1 MQFLSRLLGD
11 VPLEDFLS
19 KHFTK
24 LPLAIPR
31 GASGMPELLNWDVV
45 KQILGEKKSMLRV
58 VRDGQLVKDD
68 AEWSF
73 EEARGYFHHGCTLL
87 VRFAEKSNE
96 KFREI
101 ADEFSRSFKT
111 PVDIQ
116 LYCTPEGHNAFGWH
130 YDVEEVFIL
139 QMKGSKEYTIRPNTI
154 HPNPLVKSIPKNMGY
169 ENEKTELQIKVL
181 LKEGDVL
188 YIPSGW
194 WHRALTQSE
203 SMHISIGLM
212 PSSAVELV
220 KHLADFLPQF
230 PLWRTRLPIHKEF
243 TSDAEALEFFT
254 DAFKKLGEDL
264 KTKVSSPEFIHD
276 FLSKQKN
283 L

>member
-1 MQFLSRLLGD
+1 MPDLLD
-11 VPLEDFLS
+11 
-19 KHFTK
+19 
-24 LPLAIPR
+24 
-31 GASGMPELLNWDVV
+31 WDVV

-68 AEWSF
+68 ADWSF

-96 KFREI
+96 KFKEI
-101 ADEFSRSFKT
+101 ADDFQKSFKT
-111 PVDIQ
+111 SVDIQ

-154 HPNPLVKSIPKNMGY
+154 HPQPLVKSIPKNMGY
-169 ENEKTELQIKVL
+169 ENEKTDLQLKVL
-181 LKEGDVL
+181 LKQGDVL

-212 PSSAVELV
+212 PSSAVDIV
-220 KHLADFLPQF
+220 KHLTNFLPQF
-230 PLWRTRLPIHKEF
+230 SLWRTRFPAHKDF
-243 TSDAEALEFFT
+243 TSDAEAIEFYSE
-254 DAFKKLGEDL
+254 ALQKLGEDL
-264 KTKVSSPEFIHD
+264 KSKFSSPEFILD
-276 FLSKQKN
+276 FLSTQKN